1 MMTLVVDGHIIC
13 DVEKFIRL
21 ALTISDL
28 MTDDAMQSVAL
39 KEMRELVSVPDRNM
53 YNDIMYDSPEDIH
66 RDIFTC
72 IIEKRG
78 AWSVLSKLDKVGITT
93 EAQLKSFIIA
103 AHRPEGFGAKTI
115 GLIAEYIYI
124 RGLTS
129 SPEKIVSRFY
139 KLGWQDYN
147 IAMDTIDKAKLY
159 WQNVDK
165 FHD

>member
-21 ALTISDL
+21 ALTISDP
-28 MTDDAMQSVAL
+28 MTDDVMQSVALNAL
-39 KEMRELVSVPDRNM
+39 KEMRELVSVPDRSM

-66 RDIFTC
+66 RDIFTQ
-72 IIEKRG
+72 IIGKG
-78 AWSVLSKLDKVGITT
+78 GVSSVLSKLDKVGITT

-129 SPEKIVSRFY
+129 NPEKIVSRFY
-139 KLGWQDYN
+139 KPGWQDY
-147 IAMDTIDKAKLY
+147 ILAMDTIDKAKLY
-159 WQNVDK
+159 
-165 FHD
+165 